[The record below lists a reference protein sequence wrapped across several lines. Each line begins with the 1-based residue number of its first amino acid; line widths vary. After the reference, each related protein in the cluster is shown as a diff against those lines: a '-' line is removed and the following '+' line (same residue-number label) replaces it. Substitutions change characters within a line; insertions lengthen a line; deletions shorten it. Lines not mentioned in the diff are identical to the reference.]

1 MTDKQK
7 LAPTAEQNAT
17 AAADYDN
24 WLEPV
29 YSAVSRFLH
38 EEDPDR
44 GISELLEEMR
54 LHLEADSVHICETDV
69 TGVCLECS
77 FASLGNCV
85 NHPTRPTCRCLY
97 PLLIQGL
104 RAGNPLWID
113 VEPPDTSFDQ
123 HLYSHLRSH
132 GISQMLAIPL
142 LSKAG
147 LRGFLG
153 VDFARPTKHNSP
165 QMLAAMST
173 LSRLLSICLEL
184 RRRETEAEARR
195 NDLNALFGYMP
206 LGYLR
211 IKLIRNEQGKAY
223 DFYITEANQKLAE
236 LTAEPLEHFLHQ
248 RGSNASS
255 CYQHDLLT
263 LEKVLNDGCYR
274 TINHT
279 FDRSGRLCHIVFY
292 SSRADEVVGLFLD
305 MTEVD
310 RMRQAL
316 NRSEG
321 MLKNVFEN
329 MTAGVE
335 IYDTEGRLININP
348 KDMELF
354 GISSKKDVLG
364 INLFENPNIS
374 ERIRQ
379 QIRQEE
385 SVDFYTNYS
394 FQKIGGYYSSTS
406 QKNIHLYTRASKI
419 YDARQRF
426 LGYIVISMDNTEQMD
441 AMKRVD
447 DFEHFFLLISTY
459 AKVGYAKYNLLTR
472 EGYAISQWF
481 KNLGEAPDRPLA
493 EVAGIYEQMHP
504 DDREQILKFL
514 ELVKQGEATSF
525 NHEVRIRRQADEE
538 QIAQT
543 WNWVHVHV
551 VVNSY
556 HPEQELIELICV
568 NYDITELKETEQKL
582 IEAKEKAETADRLKS
597 AFLANMSHEIRT
609 PLNAIVG
616 FSSLLSEAQN
626 DEERQQ
632 YVEII
637 QENNNLLLQLISDIL
652 DISKIEAGTL
662 EFSLKQMDGAKL
674 CNEVVENLKGRT
686 QPGVELICDAE
697 GCDYQLS
704 SDPYRLR
711 QVLFNFVNNAIKFTS
726 QGAIH
731 IGCTPIDERHLRFYV
746 SDTGIGISRENC
758 SRIFERF
765 VKVNTFVQGTG
776 LGLPICKSIIHQLGG
791 EIGVESTPGEG
802 STFWF
807 TLPIDSI
814 TNPS

>member
-1 MTDKQK
+1 MTDEKK
-7 LAPTAEQNAT
+7 LAAEEDFSTTPAT
-17 AAADYDN
+17 DYDN
-24 WLEPV
+24 WWDSV
-29 YSAVSRFLH
+29 YSSVSRFLH
-38 EEDPDR
+38 EENPDR
-44 GISELLEEMR
+44 GISELLEEMC
-54 LHLEADSVHICETDV
+54 LHLEAESVHICETDI
-69 TGVCLECS
+69 TGLCMECS
-77 FASLGNCV
+77 FASLKNCV
-85 NHPTRPTCRCLY
+85 NHPTRPVCRCLY
-97 PLLIQGL
+97 PLLVHRL
-104 RAGNPLWID
+104 RNGEPLWID
-113 VEPPDTSFDQ
+113 VEQPDASLDP
-123 HLYSHLRSH
+123 HLYSHLRNH
-132 GISQMLAIPL
+132 GIRQMLAIPL
-142 LSKAG
+142 LSKTN

-153 VDFARPTKHNSP
+153 VDFATPSKHNSP
-165 QMLAAMST
+165 QMLSAMGT

-184 RRRETEAEARR
+184 RRREKEADARR
-195 NDLNALFGYMP
+195 NDLNALFSYMP

-211 IKLIRNEQGKAY
+211 VKLIRNEQGKTY
-223 DFYITEANQKLAE
+223 DFYIAEANQKLAE
-236 LTAEPLEHFLHQ
+236 LTAEPLENFLHQ
-248 RGSNASS
+248 RGSIVNPI
-255 CYQHDLLT
+255 YQHAIVT
-263 LEKVLNDGCYR
+263 LEDVLDDGCYR
-274 TINHT
+274 TLHHT
-279 FDRSGRLCHIVFY
+279 FDKSGRLCHIVFY

-316 NRSEG
+316 TRSEG
-321 MLKNVFEN
+321 MLKNIFEN

-354 GISSKKDVLG
+354 GIRRKEDVLG
-364 INLFENPNIS
+364 INLFDNPNIS
-374 ERIRQ
+374 ERIRE

-394 FQKIGGYYSSTS
+394 FQKIDGYYSSTCK
-406 QKNIHLYTRASKI
+406 KNIHLYTRVSKI
-419 YDARQRF
+419 YDTRQRF
-426 LGYIVISMDNTEQMD
+426 LGYILILMDNTEQMD

-459 AKVGYAKYNLLTR
+459 AKVGYAKYNLLSR

-481 KNLGEAPDRPLA
+481 KNLGEEPDRPLA

-504 DDREQILKFL
+504 DDREQIQQFL
-514 ELVKQGEATSF
+514 ELVKQGKATSF
-525 NHEVRIRRQADEE
+525 NHEVRIRRQAEE
-538 QIAQT
+538 ERIAQV

-551 VVNSY
+551 VVNCY
-556 HPEQELIELICV
+556 QPEQELIELICV
-568 NYDITELKETEQKL
+568 NYDITELKETELKL
-582 IEAKEKAETADRLKS
+582 IEAKEKAETADRLKT

-616 FSSLLSEAQN
+616 FSSLLSEAQD

-674 CNEVVENLKGRT
+674 CSEVVENLKGRT
-686 QPGVELICDAE
+686 QQGVELVCDAE
-697 GCDYQLS
+697 GCDYELS

-726 QGAIH
+726 QGSIH
-731 IGCTPIDERHLRFYV
+731 IGCTAIGERHLRFYV

-758 SRIFERF
+758 KRIFERF

-791 EIGVESTPGEG
+791 EIGVDSTPGKG

-807 TLPIDSI
+807 ILPVDGTS
-814 TNPS
+814 NPS